1 MCAVHDVAEVV
12 SPVSDD
18 EDGNHKAL
26 QTGPKQPAIE
36 PDDAYFSSLI
46 ALFFQVFIKCF
57 PHYVHFFSAFIESI
71 LSEAFRQ

>member
-26 QTGPKQPAIE
+26 RTGPKQPAIE
-36 PDDAYFSSLI
+36 PDDAYCSSLI

-57 PHYVHFFSAFIESI
+57 PHYVQLFLVFIESI

>member
-12 SPVSDD
+12 SPVPDD

-26 QTGPKQPAIE
+26 RTGPKQPAIE

-46 ALFFQVFIKCF
+46 ALFFQIFIKCF
-57 PHYVHFFSAFIESI
+57 PDDIHFLPAFIESI

>member
-1 MCAVHDVAEVV
+1 MCAVHDVAEAV
-12 SPVSDD
+12 SPVPDD

-26 QTGPKQPAIE
+26 RTGPKQPVIE

-46 ALFFQVFIKCF
+46 ALFLEPVVQCF
-57 PHYVHFFSAFIESI
+57 PHDVHFLSAFIESI

>member
-1 MCAVHDVAEVV
+1 MCAVHDVAEAV
-12 SPVSDD
+12 SPVPDD

-26 QTGPKQPAIE
+26 RTGPKQPAIE

-57 PHYVHFFSAFIESI
+57 PDDIHFLPAFIESI
-71 LSEAFRQ
+71 LAKTFRQ